1 MKGALPLV
9 KIKERKMQNNTKKEI
24 KLRANAKDFLYE
36 ISEKSKAKL
45 VKQCELDDKRS
56 KAYEIIFSKQDTIT
70 MAVLTSLLIKDK
82 EFTKLGKSVKESL
95 PIKPIKTTQTAERLK
110 AEFKT
115 ANDRFDIL
123 LYENEKENK
132 YSFSIFFYKGVNYYF
147 AMRDFF
153 CFSEDAA
160 LVKILQILSYSL
172 NDDFSI
178 RDESEL
184 RLIRKKLKKIE
195 NSFAK
200 LEIKLAGLG
209 GDKTKIKE

>member
-1 MKGALPLV
+1 MK
-9 KIKERKMQNNTKKEI
+9 NNTKKEI
-24 KLRANAKDFLYE
+24 KLRPNAKDFLYE

-56 KAYEIIFSKQDTIT
+56 KAYEILFSKQDTIT

-82 EFTKLGKSVKESL
+82 EFAKLGKSVKESL
-95 PIKPIKTTQTAERLK
+95 PIKPVKTTQTAERIE

-115 ANDRFDIL
+115 RNDRFDIH

-147 AMRDFF
+147 TMRDFF

-160 LVKILQILSYSL
+160 LVKILQILSYAL
-172 NDDFSI
+172 NDDFSV

-184 RLIRKKLKKIE
+184 RLIHKKLKKIE

-200 LEIKLAGLG
+200 LEIKLAGLSYNSST
-209 GDKTKIKE
+209 KTKIKE

>member
-1 MKGALPLV
+1 
-9 KIKERKMQNNTKKEI
+9 MQNNTKK
-24 KLRANAKDFLYE
+24 DFLYK
-36 ISEKSKAKL
+36 ISEKSKAEL
-45 VKQCELDDKRS
+45 AKQCELDDKRS
-56 KAYEIIFSKQDTIT
+56 KAYEILFSKQDTIT

-95 PIKPIKTTQTAERLK
+95 PIKPIKTTQTAERIE

-115 ANDRFDIL
+115 TNDHFDIH

-132 YSFSIFFYKGVNYYF
+132 YSFTIFFYKGVNYYF
-147 AMRDFF
+147 TMRDFF

-160 LVKILQILSYSL
+160 LVKILQILSYAL
-172 NDDFSI
+172 NDDFSV

-209 GDKTKIKE
+209 GDNDK

>member
-1 MKGALPLV
+1 
-9 KIKERKMQNNTKKEI
+9 
-24 KLRANAKDFLYE
+24 
-36 ISEKSKAKL
+36 
-45 VKQCELDDKRS
+45 
-56 KAYEIIFSKQDTIT
+56 
-70 MAVLTSLLIKDK
+70 MAVLTSLLMKDK
-82 EFTKLGKSVKESL
+82 EFAKLGKSVKESL
-95 PIKPIKTTQTAERLK
+95 PIKPIKTTQTAERIE

-115 ANDRFDIL
+115 ANDRFDIH

-147 AMRDFF
+147 TMRDFF

-160 LVKILQILSYSL
+160 LVKILQILSYAL
-172 NDDFSI
+172 NDDFSV

-200 LEIKLAGLG
+200 LEIKLAGLSYNSST
-209 GDKTKIKE
+209 KTKIKE